1 MQAAVD
7 AAPEGGT
14 IVVSAGVYTGP
25 FRVEGKRLRIIGSD
39 EGRTEIVSSSLEV
52 PLATYVNGGGGE
64 LKNIVFRGG
73 ACAVCGS
80 REGSS
85 MPSALA
91 VKNVTAAGGYRG
103 AFGGFSKLDLKN
115 VEVVGTRWHGISI
128 TDAGLKLTF
137 GDIEVH
143 DVGGVGLLVLNGG
156 AGDIVVGGH
165 FHDNAKG
172 GVEILG
178 HNGTVDLVLLAAD
191 HNHDF
196 GVLLRDT
203 NAGMAL
209 SSLAHNGHFTD
220 TGCQGAGLWATNF
233 LLDHRHRHDLRSEL
247 RRDLQLRQLRR
258 VRQRHVRLECRPSSG
273 TRSAC
278 LSPGTTSGTTCAAR
292 TSARPTRRFLLART
306 SRSTF
311 NRLILRS
318 LDVIER
324 ARVEAGRVHV
334 DRVRRQVVGEARSGG
349 RDPLREAETRAR
361 APRRVPASAS

>member
-64 LKNIVFRGG
+64 LKNIFFRGG

-85 MPSALA
+85 MPSALS

-103 AFGGFSKLDLKN
+103 IFGGFSKLDLKN

-128 TDAGLKLTF
+128 TDAGVKLTF

-143 DVGGVGLLVLNGG
+143 DAGDVGLLVLNGG

-178 HNGTVDLVLLAAD
+178 HNGTVDLVLLVAD

-196 GVLLRDT
+196 GVLLLDT

-220 TGCQGAGLWATNF
+220 TGCQGAGLWATNSSSITVTGTIF
-233 LLDHRHRHDLRSEL
+233 EANCAGIFNSGSSVAFGSDTFDSNAAELGHEIGLPFSWNDLGNNVCGANLGTADETL
-247 RRDLQLRQLRR
+247 FACQDFTLDLQ
-258 VRQRHVRLECRPSSG
+258 P
-273 TRSAC
+273 
-278 LSPGTTSGTTCAAR
+278 P
-292 TSARPTRRFLLART
+292 
-306 SRSTF
+306 
-311 NRLILRS
+311 
-318 LDVIER
+318 
-324 ARVEAGRVHV
+324 
-334 DRVRRQVVGEARSGG
+334 
-349 RDPLREAETRAR
+349 DPQE
-361 APRRVPASAS
+361 P